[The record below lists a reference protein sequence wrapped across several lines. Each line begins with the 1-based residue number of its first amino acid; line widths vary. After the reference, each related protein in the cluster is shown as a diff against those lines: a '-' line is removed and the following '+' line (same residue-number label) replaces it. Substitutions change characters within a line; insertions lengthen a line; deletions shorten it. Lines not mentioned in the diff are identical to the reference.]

1 MQLESSP
8 SRSASA
14 STIAAMT
21 REFTIKVPASS
32 ANIGPGFD
40 VLGIGLNLY
49 LTLSVSVNEA
59 STASTKDPYNAE
71 LSYSGDG
78 SGSVPLQS
86 DLNLITKTALYV
98 LHANHVRA
106 FPPGTRIHVNN
117 PIPLGRGLGSSGSAI
132 VAGVLLANEIGSF
145 GFDKNRCLDYCLMIE
160 RHPDNITAT
169 MIGGFVGS
177 FLRNLSPEEETV
189 VHGDLGRI
197 LPSPNTSADY
207 VPPNAPLD
215 LGTHVKYPW
224 NPVIK
229 CIAVI
234 PQFEVKTE
242 DSRSVLPSSYSKKDV
257 IFNLQRLAVL
267 TSAVGDL
274 KPAPE
279 VIYNSMQDSLHQPY
293 RKVLI
298 PGLTEILS
306 SFTPQTHDGLL
317 GICLSGAGPTIL
329 CLATKNFD
337 AIATDIIAQF
347 KSHNVACEWKLLE
360 VASEGAVVEQGS
372 KL

>member
-1 MQLESSP
+1 M
-8 SRSASA
+8 A
-14 STIAAMT
+14 

-49 LTLSVSVNEA
+49 LSLSVSVNE
-59 STASTKDPYNAE
+59 SSPSEKSINDPYNVD
-71 LSYSGDG
+71 LSYTSEGNND
-78 SGSVPLQS
+78 SVPLQS

-98 LHANHVRA
+98 LHANGVRS
-106 FPPGTRIHVNN
+106 FPKGTKIKVNN

-132 VAGVLLANEIGSF
+132 VAGVLLANEIGGF

-169 MIGGFVGS
+169 MMGGFVGS
-177 FLRNLSPEEETV
+177 FLRNLSNDENDK
-189 VHGDLGRI
+189 VHQDLNLI
-197 LPSPNTSADY
+197 LPSPQTSPDFI
-207 VPPNAPLD
+207 PSNAPLN

-224 NPVIK
+224 NPMIK

-242 DSRSVLPSSYSKKDV
+242 DSRNVLPNTYEKKDV
-257 IFNLQRLAVL
+257 VFNLQRLAVL

-274 KPAPE
+274 KPNPR

-298 PGLTEILS
+298 PGLTDVLS
-306 SFTPQTHDGLL
+306 NFTPESHDGLL

-337 AIATDIIAQF
+337 RIANDIIEQF
-347 KSHNVACEWKLLE
+347 KSHDVVCEWKLLE
-360 VASEGAVVEQGS
+360 VANEGAIVEHSS

>member
-1 MQLESSP
+1 
-8 SRSASA
+8 
-14 STIAAMT
+14 MT

-49 LTLSVSVNEA
+49 LTLSVSINEA
-59 STASTKDPYNAE
+59 SPSAKSLADPYNVE
-71 LSYSGDG
+71 LSYTGAG
-78 SGSVPLQS
+78 NENVPLQS

-98 LHANHVRA
+98 LHANNIKS
-106 FPPGTRIHVNN
+106 FPKGTKINVHN

-132 VAGVLLANEIGSF
+132 VAGALLANEIGGL
-145 GFDKNRCLDYCLMIE
+145 GFNKNRCLDYCLMIE

-169 MIGGFVGS
+169 MMGGFVGS
-177 FLRNLSPEEETV
+177 FLRNLSTEEYNTV
-189 VHGDLGRI
+189 NQDLDNI
-197 LPSPNTSADY
+197 LPSPKTDPNFIPS
-207 VPPNAPLD
+207 NAPLN

-224 NPVIK
+224 NPSIK

-242 DSRSVLPSSYSKKDV
+242 DSRNVLPSTYSKNDTV
-257 IFNLQRLAVL
+257 FNLQRLAVL

-274 KPAPE
+274 SPNPD
-279 VIYNSMQDSLHQPY
+279 VIYNSMQDALHQPY

-298 PGLTEILS
+298 PGLPQILT
-306 SFTPQTHDGLL
+306 SFTPKTHDGLL

-329 CLATKNFD
+329 CLANKNFD
-337 AIATDIIAQF
+337 SIANDIIEEF
-347 KSHNVACEWKLLE
+347 KNHNVTCTWKLLE
-360 VASEGAVVEQGS
+360 VANDGAVVEQGS

>member
-1 MQLESSP
+1 
-8 SRSASA
+8 
-14 STIAAMT
+14 MT

-49 LTLSVSVNEA
+49 LTLSVSINE
-59 STASTKDPYNAE
+59 SSPSKISQQDPYNVE
-71 LSYSGDG
+71 LTYSG
-78 SGSVPLQS
+78 SGNENVPLQS

-98 LHANHVRA
+98 LHANNISS
-106 FPPGTRIHVNN
+106 FPIGTKINVNN

-132 VAGVLLANEIGSF
+132 VAGVLLANEVGGF

-169 MIGGFVGS
+169 MMGGFVGS
-177 FLRNLSPEEETV
+177 FLRNLSNNEFQIV
-189 VHGDLGRI
+189 NQDLNKI
-197 LPSPNTSADY
+197 LPSPNTPKNFIPS
-207 VPPNAPLD
+207 NAPLN

-224 NPVIK
+224 NPLIK

-242 DSRSVLPSSYSKKDV
+242 DSRNVLPSNYSRNDV

-274 KPAPE
+274 KPIPD

-306 SFTPQTHDGLL
+306 SFTPKTHDGLL

-337 AIATDIIAQF
+337 QIANDIIEQF
-347 KSHNVACEWKLLE
+347 KSHDVKCTWKLLE
-360 VASEGAVVEQGS
+360 IADEGAIVEQGS

>member
-1 MQLESSP
+1 MN
-8 SRSASA
+8 
-14 STIAAMT
+14 

-49 LTLSVSVNEA
+49 LTLSVSINENA
-59 STASTKDPYNAE
+59 PTDKSAADPYNVE
-71 LSYSGDG
+71 LSYNGGEEEDAANS
-78 SGSVPLQS
+78 SVPLQS

-98 LHANHVRA
+98 LHANGIRS
-106 FPPGTRIHVNN
+106 FPKGTKIQVYN

-132 VAGVLLANEIGSF
+132 VAGVLLANEIGGF
-145 GFDKNRCLDYCLMIE
+145 GFNKSRCLDYCLMIE

-169 MIGGFVGS
+169 MMGGFVGS
-177 FLRNLSPEEETV
+177 FLRNLSDEEYNTV
-189 VHGDLGRI
+189 HQDLNKI
-197 LPSPNTSADY
+197 LPSPETPKDF
-207 VPPNAPLD
+207 VPSDAPLD

-224 NPVIK
+224 NPMIK
-229 CIAVI
+229 CVAVI

-242 DSRSVLPSSYSKKDV
+242 DSRSVLPNTYEKKDV

-274 KPAPE
+274 KPNPNT
-279 VIYNSMQDSLHQPY
+279 IYNSMQDSLHQPY

-298 PGLTEILS
+298 PGLTQVLS
-306 SFTPQTHDGLL
+306 KFTPQSHDGLL

-329 CLATKNFD
+329 CLSTKNFD
-337 AIATDIIAQF
+337 QIASDIIKEF
-347 KSHNVACEWKLLE
+347 KSHNVSCEWKLLE
-360 VASEGAVVEQGS
+360 VADDGAVVEQGS

>member
-1 MQLESSP
+1 MP
-8 SRSASA
+8 KD
-14 STIAAMT
+14 
-21 REFTIKVPASS
+21 FTIKVPASS

-49 LTLSVSVNEA
+49 LTLSVSINE
-59 STASTKDPYNAE
+59 SNPSEKSLKDPYNVD
-71 LSYSGDG
+71 LSYTAGMGNDN
-78 SGSVPLQS
+78 VPLQS

-98 LHANHVRA
+98 LHANKIRS
-106 FPPGTRIHVNN
+106 FPKGTKIVVNN

-132 VAGVLLANEIGSF
+132 VAGVLLANEIGGF

-169 MIGGFVGS
+169 MMGGFVGS
-177 FLRNLSPEEETV
+177 FLRNLSEEENAA
-189 VHGDLGRI
+189 VHQDLNLI
-197 LPSPNTSADY
+197 LPSPQTSPDFI
-207 VPPNAPLD
+207 PSNAPLN

-224 NPVIK
+224 NPSIK

-242 DSRSVLPSSYSKKDV
+242 DSRSVLPSSYEKKDV
-257 IFNLQRLAVL
+257 VFNLQRLAVL
-267 TSAVGDL
+267 TSAVGDI
-274 KPAPE
+274 KPNPHT
-279 VIYNSMQDSLHQPY
+279 IYNSMQDSLHQPY

-306 SFTPQTHDGLL
+306 TFTPDTHDGFM

-329 CLATKNFD
+329 CLATKNFEK
-337 AIATDIIAQF
+337 IATDIIEKF
-347 KSHNVACEWKLLE
+347 KSHKVTCEWKLLD
-360 VASEGAVVEQGS
+360 VANEGAIVEHCG

>member
-1 MQLESSP
+1 
-8 SRSASA
+8 
-14 STIAAMT
+14 MT
-21 REFTIKVPASS
+21 REFSIKVPASS

-49 LTLSVSVNEA
+49 LTLNVSINEKNP
-59 STASTKDPYNAE
+59 SQKSIEDPYNVD
-71 LSYSGDG
+71 LSYSSGDHEDKANTE
-78 SGSVPLQS
+78 VPLQS

-98 LHANHVRA
+98 LHANNVKS
-106 FPPGTRIHVNN
+106 FPPGTKIQVHN

-132 VAGVLLANEIGSF
+132 VAGVLLANEVGDF
-145 GFDKNRCLDYCLMIE
+145 GFSKNRCLDYCLMIE

-169 MIGGFVGS
+169 MMGGFVGS
-177 FLRNLSPEEETV
+177 FLRNLLETEYSA
-189 VHGDLGRI
+189 VHQDLDNI
-197 LPSPNTSADY
+197 LPSPSTPKDF
-207 VPPNAPLD
+207 VPSNAPLN

-224 NPVIK
+224 NPMIK

-234 PQFEVKTE
+234 PQFEVKTS
-242 DSRSVLPSSYSKKDV
+242 DSRRVLPTNYEKKDV

-274 KPAPE
+274 KPNPDA
-279 VIYNSMQDSLHQPY
+279 IYNSMQDSLHQPY

-298 PGLTEILS
+298 PGLTEVLS
-306 SFTPQTHDGLL
+306 KFKPSSHDGLL

-337 AIATDIIAQF
+337 QIANAIIDEF
-347 KSHNVACEWKLLE
+347 KLHSVDCAWKLLE
-360 VASEGAVVEQGS
+360 VADEGAIVEHGS

>member
-1 MQLESSP
+1 
-8 SRSASA
+8 
-14 STIAAMT
+14 MT
-21 REFTIKVPASS
+21 KDFTIKVPASS

-49 LTLSVSVNEA
+49 LTLSVSINEA
-59 STASTKDPYNAE
+59 APSAKSVEDPYNVD
-71 LSYSGDG
+71 LSYTGGAGNDG
-78 SGSVPLQS
+78 VPLQS

-98 LHANHVRA
+98 LHANKIRS
-106 FPPGTRIHVNN
+106 FPKGTKIVVNN

-132 VAGVLLANEIGSF
+132 VAGVLLANEIGGL

-169 MIGGFVGS
+169 MMGGFVGS
-177 FLRNLSPEEETV
+177 FLRNLSEEEHAA
-189 VHGDLGRI
+189 VHQDLNLI
-197 LPSPNTSADY
+197 LPSPQTSSDF
-207 VPPNAPLD
+207 VPSNAPLN

-224 NPVIK
+224 NPMIK

-242 DSRSVLPSSYSKKDV
+242 DSRSVLPSSYEKKDV

-267 TSAVGDL
+267 TSAVGDM
-274 KPAPE
+274 KPNAQT
-279 VIYNSMQDSLHQPY
+279 IYNSMQDSLHQPY

-306 SFTPQTHDGLL
+306 SFTPESHEGFM

-337 AIATDIIAQF
+337 QIASDIIEQF
-347 KSHNVACEWKLLE
+347 KSHGVTCEWKLLE
-360 VASEGAVVEQGS
+360 VANEGAVVEHGS

>member
-1 MQLESSP
+1 MN
-8 SRSASA
+8 
-14 STIAAMT
+14 

-49 LTLSVSVNEA
+49 LTVSVSINESA
-59 STASTKDPYNAE
+59 PSKKSSEDPYNVE

-78 SGSVPLQS
+78 EGSVPLQS
-86 DLNLITKTALYV
+86 DKNLITKTALYV
-98 LHANHVRA
+98 LHANGVES
-106 FPPGTRIHVNN
+106 FPKGTKINVHN

-132 VAGVLLANEIGSF
+132 VAGALLANEVGNF

-169 MIGGFVGS
+169 MMGGFVGS
-177 FLRNLSPEEETV
+177 FLRNLSDVEESTV
-189 VHGDLGRI
+189 HQDLNKI
-197 LPSPNTSADY
+197 LPSPETPKGFIPS
-207 VPPNAPLD
+207 NAPLN

-224 NPVIK
+224 NPMIK

-242 DSRSVLPSSYSKKDV
+242 DSRSVLPEKYNKKDV

-274 KPAPE
+274 KPNPQ

-298 PGLTEILS
+298 PGLTEVLS
-306 SFTPQTHDGLL
+306 SFTPESHDGFL

-329 CLATKNFD
+329 CLATQNFD
-337 AIATDIIAQF
+337 KIANDIIDEF
-347 KSHNVACEWKLLE
+347 KNHKVVCEWKLLD
-360 VASEGAVVEQGS
+360 VADEGAIVEHGS

>member
-1 MQLESSP
+1 M
-8 SRSASA
+8 A
-14 STIAAMT
+14 

-49 LTLSVSVNEA
+49 LSLSVTINENSPSEKSLA
-59 STASTKDPYNAE
+59 DPYNVD
-71 LSYSGDG
+71 LSYSNNGDNAN
-78 SGSVPLQS
+78 SDVPLQS
-86 DLNLITKTALYV
+86 DLNLITRTALYV
-98 LHANHVRA
+98 LHANNIKS
-106 FPPGTRIHVNN
+106 FPKGTKITVNN

-132 VAGVLLANEIGSF
+132 VAGVLLANEIGGF

-169 MIGGFVGS
+169 MMGGFVGS
-177 FLRNLSPEEETV
+177 FLRNLSDDENSK
-189 VHGDLGRI
+189 VHQDLNNI
-197 LPSPNTSADY
+197 LPHPNTPKDFIPS
-207 VPPNAPLD
+207 NAPLN
-215 LGTHVKYPW
+215 LGAHVKYPW
-224 NPVIK
+224 NPMIK

-242 DSRSVLPSSYSKKDV
+242 DSRNVLPSNYEKKDV

-267 TSAVGDL
+267 TSAVGEI
-274 KPAPE
+274 KPNPN
-279 VIYNSMQDSLHQPY
+279 VIYSSMQDSLHQPY

-298 PGLTEILS
+298 PGLTEVLS
-306 SFTPQTHDGLL
+306 KFTPESHDGLL

-337 AIATDIIAQF
+337 QIASDIINEF
-347 KSHNVACEWKLLE
+347 KSHDVNCEWKLLQ
-360 VASEGAVVEQGS
+360 VADEGAVVEHPS

>member
-1 MQLESSP
+1 MS
-8 SRSASA
+8 
-14 STIAAMT
+14 

-49 LTLSVSVNEA
+49 LTLSVQINEK
-59 STASTKDPYNAE
+59 SPSEKSQKDPYNVD
-71 LSYSGDG
+71 LSYLG
-78 SGSVPLQS
+78 SGNEGVPLQS
-86 DLNLITKTALYV
+86 DLNLITKTVLYV
-98 LHANHVRA
+98 LHANGVKN
-106 FPPGTRIHVNN
+106 FPLGTVIVVNN

-132 VAGVLLANEIGSF
+132 VAGVLLANEIGGF

-169 MIGGFVGS
+169 MMGGFVGS
-177 FLRNLSPEEETV
+177 FLRSLSDEENKV
-189 VHGDLGRI
+189 VHQDLNKI
-197 LPSPNTSADY
+197 LPSPETPKDF
-207 VPPNAPLD
+207 VPSDAPLN

-224 NPVIK
+224 NPMIK

-242 DSRSVLPSSYSKKDV
+242 DSRRVLPDSYEKKDV
-257 IFNLQRLAVL
+257 VFNLQRLAVL
-267 TSAVGDL
+267 TSAVGDI
-274 KPAPE
+274 KPNA
-279 VIYNSMQDSLHQPY
+279 VTIFNSMQDSLHQPY
-293 RKVLI
+293 RKALI
-298 PGLTEILS
+298 PGLTEVLS
-306 SFTPQTHDGLL
+306 KFTPQSHDGFM

-337 AIATDIIAQF
+337 QIANDIIEEF
-347 KSHNVACEWKLLE
+347 KNHDVNCVWKLLD
-360 VASEGAVVEQGS
+360 VADEGAVVEQSS

>member
-1 MQLESSP
+1 MS
-8 SRSASA
+8 
-14 STIAAMT
+14 

-49 LTLSVSVNEA
+49 LTVQVSVNDSNINEK
-59 STASTKDPYNAE
+59 STNDPFNVDLIYKGNGAE
-71 LSYSGDG
+71 N
-78 SGSVPLQS
+78 VPLQS
-86 DLNLITKTALYV
+86 NKNLITKTALYI
-98 LHANHVRA
+98 LHANNIKS
-106 FPPGTRIHVNN
+106 FPKGTKIIVNN

-132 VAGVLLANEIGSF
+132 VAGALLANEIGNL
-145 GFDKNRCLDYCLMIE
+145 GFDKMRCLDYCLMIE

-169 MIGGFVGS
+169 MMGGFTGS
-177 FLRNLSPEEETV
+177 FLRNLSEDEHKL
-189 VHGDLGRI
+189 VHQDLKLI
-197 LPSPNTSADY
+197 LPSPETPESHI
-207 VPPNAPLD
+207 PSNAPMN

-224 NPVIK
+224 NPSIK

-242 DSRSVLPSSYSKKDV
+242 DSRNVLPSDYSKKDV

-274 KPAPE
+274 KPNPN

-298 PGLTEILS
+298 PGLTEILTK
-306 SFTPQTHDGLL
+306 FTPDSNDGLL

-337 AIATDIIAQF
+337 TIANDIIEEF
-347 KSHNVACEWKLLE
+347 KTHNVKCEWKLLE
-360 VASEGAVVEQGS
+360 VADEGAVVEHSS

>member
-1 MQLESSP
+1 
-8 SRSASA
+8 
-14 STIAAMT
+14 MT

-40 VLGIGLNLY
+40 VLGIGLNIY
-49 LTLSVSVNEA
+49 LSLAVSINEA
-59 STASTKDPYNAE
+59 SPSEESKNDPYNVD
-71 LSYSGDG
+71 LSYSSNGD
-78 SGSVPLQS
+78 SANSDVPLQS
-86 DLNLITKTALYV
+86 DLNLITRTALYV
-98 LHANHVRA
+98 LHANNIRT
-106 FPPGTRIHVNN
+106 FPKGTKIVVNN

-132 VAGVLLANEIGSF
+132 VAGVLLANEIGGF

-169 MIGGFVGS
+169 MMGGFVGS
-177 FLRNLSPEEETV
+177 FLRNLSDVEYAS
-189 VHGDLGRI
+189 VHQDLNKI
-197 LPSPNTSADY
+197 LPNPDTPKDFI
-207 VPPNAPLD
+207 PTNAPLN

-224 NPVIK
+224 NPMIK
-229 CIAVI
+229 CIAII

-242 DSRSVLPSSYSKKDV
+242 DSRRVLPDSYEKKDV

-267 TSAVGDL
+267 TSAVGDI
-274 KPAPE
+274 KPNPT

-298 PGLTEILS
+298 PGLTEVLS
-306 SFTPQTHDGLL
+306 KFNPENHDGFM

-337 AIATDIIAQF
+337 QIANDIIDEF
-347 KSHNVACEWKLLE
+347 KSHNVNCQWKLLE
-360 VASEGAVVEQGS
+360 VADEGAVVEHSS

>member
-1 MQLESSP
+1 
-8 SRSASA
+8 
-14 STIAAMT
+14 MT

-49 LTLSVSVNEA
+49 LTLSVSVNDSAAA
-59 STASTKDPYNAE
+59 SGSTDPYNVE

-78 SGSVPLQS
+78 SASVPLQS

-98 LHANHVRA
+98 LHANNVRA
-106 FPPGTRIHVNN
+106 FPPGTKVHVHN

-132 VAGVLLANEIGSF
+132 VAGVLLANEIGGF

-169 MIGGFVGS
+169 MMGGFVGS
-177 FLRNLSPEEETV
+177 FLRNLSEEENRI
-189 VHGDLGRI
+189 VHQDLKNI
-197 LPSPNTSADY
+197 LPSPETSPDY

-224 NPVIK
+224 NPMIK

-267 TSAVGDL
+267 TSAVGDI
-274 KPAPE
+274 KPIPE

-306 SFTPQTHDGLL
+306 SFTPQTHDGML

-337 AIATDIIAQF
+337 QIASDIIEQF
-347 KSHNVACEWKLLE
+347 KSHNVVCEWKLLE

>member
-1 MQLESSP
+1 
-8 SRSASA
+8 
-14 STIAAMT
+14 MT

-49 LTLSVSVNEA
+49 LTLTVTINE
-59 STASTKDPYNAE
+59 SSPSKLSLNDPFNVE
-71 LSYSGDG
+71 LSYTGKG
-78 SGSVPLQS
+78 NENVPLQS
-86 DLNLITKTALYV
+86 NLNLITKTALYV
-98 LHANHVRA
+98 LHANKIKS
-106 FPPGTRIHVNN
+106 FPKGTKINVNN

-132 VAGVLLANEIGSF
+132 VAGVLLANEIGGF

-169 MIGGFVGS
+169 MMGGFVGS
-177 FLRNLSPEEETV
+177 FLRNLSDNEFKIV
-189 VHGDLGRI
+189 NQDLNNI
-197 LPSPNTSADY
+197 LPSPETPIDFIPS
-207 VPPNAPLD
+207 NAPLN

-224 NPVIK
+224 NPLIK

-242 DSRSVLPSSYSKKDV
+242 DSRNVLPNSYSKNDV

-274 KPAPE
+274 KLNPE
-279 VIYNSMQDSLHQPY
+279 KIYNSMQDTLHQPY

-306 SFTPQTHDGLL
+306 SFTPKTHDGLL

-337 AIATDIIAQF
+337 QIANDIINQF
-347 KSHNVACEWKLLE
+347 KSHDVTCTWKLLE
-360 VASEGAVVEQGS
+360 VADEGAIVEHGS